1 MMPQPPN
8 GQGPVDPRGAFAPP
22 PPPPSA
28 QQSYSGGPP
37 PGWPPPVPPVPP
49 VPPPMMMPPPM
60 FYPPPPPPRRG
71 GFVRAVFTT
80 LALVV
85 FSFSLILNVYLLL
98 VSGVASLSSSDAGAV
113 ASVITSGDASQ
124 KIAVIPL
131 DDVIDTPL
139 RDRFEKAIK
148 QVENDRA
155 VKAVVIEIDT
165 PGGTVT
171 ASGEIY
177 TRILKFKAQRNI
189 PVVTA
194 MGGLATSGGYYVAC
208 ASDEIFVQPTTLT
221 GNIGVVMQRF
231 NYSGAMEKVGVAD
244 ASITPEG
251 ATFKNVG
258 SPFKPETPEGTV
270 YLRGFAEDFYRQFK
284 AIVEKGRGGKLKDK
298 IDRIADGRVFTA
310 TDALKLGLADS
321 QGYPTDA
328 YDRAAKL
335 AGLSNPTVVRYK
347 HQPSLFEALS
357 VRWNGSGASGVNV
370 SVDPKLLHQLT
381 TPRAMY
387 IWRGE

>member
-1 MMPQPPN
+1 
-8 GQGPVDPRGAFAPP
+8 
-22 PPPPSA
+22 
-28 QQSYSGGPP
+28 
-37 PGWPPPVPPVPP
+37 
-49 VPPPMMMPPPM
+49 MMMPPPPV
-60 FYPPPPPPRRG
+60 FYPPPPPRRG

-85 FSFSLILNVYLLL
+85 FSFSLILNVYLLI
-98 VSGVASLSSSDAGAV
+98 VSGVASLASSDTGTV
-113 ASVITSGDASQ
+113 ASVIASGDASQ
-124 KIAVIPL
+124 KIAVIPI

-139 RDRFEKAIK
+139 RDRFERAMK
-148 QVENDRA
+148 QIENDKS
-155 VKAVVIEIDT
+155 VKAVVLEVDT

-171 ASGEIY
+171 ASDEIY
-177 TRILKFKAQRNI
+177 HRILKFKAQRNI
-189 PVVTA
+189 PVITA

-208 ASDEIFVQPTTLT
+208 ATDEIFVQPTTLT

-284 AIVEKGRGGKLKDK
+284 AIVEKGRAGKLKDK

-321 QGYPTDA
+321 QGYSSDA

-335 AGLSNPTVVRYK
+335 AGLSNPTVVRYR
-347 HQPSLFEALS
+347 HQPSLFEAFG
-357 VRWNGSGASGVNV
+357 VRWSGTSSA
-370 SVDPKLLHQLT
+370 VDVKLDPRLIDKLT

>member
-1 MMPQPPN
+1 MIPQPPS

-22 PPPPSA
+22 PPPPPPPIQ
-28 QQSYSGGPP
+28 QQSGVGGAPP
-37 PGWPPPVPPVPP
+37 VWPPSGPQM
-49 VPPPMMMPPPM
+49 PPMMMPPPPM
-60 FYPPPPPPRRG
+60 FYPPPPPRRG

-98 VSGVASLSSSDAGAV
+98 VSGVASLG
-113 ASVITSGDASQ
+113 SGDAGTVSNVITPGDTSQ
-124 KIAVIPL
+124 KIAVIPI

-139 RDRFEKAIK
+139 RDRFERAIK
-148 QVENDRA
+148 QIENDRS
-155 VKAVVIEIDT
+155 VKAVVLEIDT

-171 ASGEIY
+171 ASDEIY
-177 TRILKFKAQRNI
+177 NRILKFKAQRNI
-189 PVVTA
+189 PVIST

-208 ASDEIFVQPTTLT
+208 ATDEIFVQPTTLT

-258 SPFKPETPEGTV
+258 SPFRPETPEGTA

-284 AIVEKGRGGKLKDK
+284 AIVEKGRAGKLKDK
-298 IDRIADGRVFTA
+298 IDSIADGRVFTA
-310 TDALKLGLADS
+310 SAALKLGLADA

-328 YDRAAKL
+328 YARAATL

-357 VRWNGSGASGVNV
+357 VKWTGGGASGVNV
-370 SVDPKLLHQLT
+370 SVDPRVLHQLT

>member
-1 MMPQPPN
+1 MQ
-8 GQGPVDPRGAFAPP
+8 Q
-22 PPPPSA
+22 
-28 QQSYSGGPP
+28 QQSSAVGAP
-37 PGWPPPVPPVPP
+37 PGWPP

-60 FYPPPPPPRRG
+60 FYPAPPPRRG
-71 GFVRAVFTT
+71 GLGRAVFTT

-98 VSGVASLSSSDAGAV
+98 VSGVASLASSDAGTV
-113 ASVITSGDASQ
+113 SSVITSGDNSQ
-124 KIAVIPL
+124 KIAVIPI

-139 RDRFEKAIK
+139 RDRFERAIK
-148 QVENDRA
+148 QIENDKS
-155 VKAVVIEIDT
+155 VKAVVLEIDT

-171 ASGEIY
+171 ASDEIY
-177 TRILKFKAQRNI
+177 SRILKLKAQRNI

-221 GNIGVVMQRF
+221 GNIGVIMQRF

-244 ASITPEG
+244 ASVTPEG
-251 ATFKNVG
+251 AKFKDLG
-258 SPFKPETPEGTV
+258 SPYKPETPEGTT

-284 AIVEKGRGGKLKDK
+284 AIVEKGRAGKLKDK

-310 TDALKLGLADS
+310 TDALKLGLADT
-321 QGYPTDA
+321 QGYAHDA

-347 HQPSLFEALS
+347 HQPSLFEALNIK
-357 VRWNGSGASGVNV
+357 WTGGGASGVNL
-370 SVDPKLLHQLT
+370 SIDPKVLHQLT